1 MKNIFKLNYFT
12 KILIIYYL
20 KNISRFL
27 PIKNEIDYKK
37 LWSKYF
43 WNLSHK
49 DKLIYDF
56 FNMLIKELKI
66 LHLLKIWFWFN
77 ENYTIN
83 SDNNWN
89 EEIKENIIK
98 KINLHFSFYHLNE
111 NYDYLPLCI
120 KKLLIN
126 SYYLISKTNILQ
138 QLLNIYKNNNI
149 YYQLKIW
156 YISNYEIKKHSR
168 NFVNMSWSWL
178 IRYYFSIF
186 NKIGEY
192 TKNFKKESTNILF
205 SEISYFFI
213 DLINEF
219 FYILNIFLQ
228 NNSWK
233 IMIYSTSN
241 SDYLESLAKN
251 NILKIIDNLYNLW
264 KIKKEDYELYMQ
276 ELNKIS

>member
-56 FNMLIKELKI
+56 FNMLIKELNI
-66 LHLLKIWFWFN
+66 LHLMKIWFWFN

-98 KINLHFSFYHLNE
+98 KINLHFSFDHQNE

-156 YISNYEIKKHSR
+156 YISNYEIKKYSR

-186 NKIGEY
+186 NKIYEY

-241 SDYLESLAKN
+241 SDYLESFAKN

-264 KIKKEDYELYMQ
+264 KIKKEDYELYTQ